1 MIKEVKKLTVK
12 YNDNIVGTLID
23 FGNKK
28 IAFQYDDEWIKN
40 GFSISPLSLPLSDK
54 IYINQDKTFD
64 GLFGVFYDSLPD
76 GWGILLVKRMLA
88 RRGISY
94 EKLSP
99 LTKLSI
105 ISKNGLGALTYE
117 PTFEE
122 KEDGF
127 DYDLDELAKQA
138 TIILEEK
145 EEDVDLDKL
154 FKLGGSSGGAR
165 PKAHLKI
172 EGEDWIVKFR
182 SSYDPKTISKDEY
195 QANQLAKECGININE
210 FNLFK
215 GKSGTVY
222 FGVKRFDR
230 TNNKKVHMV
239 SLSALLETSHREYNL
254 DYIHL
259 FQVIEKICIDKSDLY
274 EAYKRMCFNVFYE
287 NKDDHGKNFA
297 FLYDDVLKG
306 YKLSPAYDITK
317 TINMAEH
324 SMTVNGNGKPEETD
338 LLKVA
343 EIMKLS
349 ISKCK
354 QIIEETKSVLDTKY
368 WKIVKKL

>member
-1 MIKEVKKLTVK
+1 MIKEIKKLIVK
-12 YNDNIVGTLID
+12 YNGNIVGTLID
-23 FGNKK
+23 FKNKR

-54 IYINQDKTFD
+54 IYINPDKTFD

-76 GWGILLVKRMLA
+76 GWGVLLVKRMLA
-88 RRGISY
+88 KQGVSY

-117 PTFEE
+117 PTFDES
-122 KEDGF
+122 EDGF

-138 TIILEEK
+138 CIILEEK
-145 EEDVDLDKL
+145 EEGVDLDKL
-154 FKLGGSSGGAR
+154 FRLGGSSGGAR

-172 EGEDWIVKFR
+172 GSEDWIVKFR
-182 SSYDPKTISKDEY
+182 SSYDPKTIATDEY
-195 QANQLAKECGININE
+195 QANQLAKDCGINVSE
-210 FNLFK
+210 FDLFK
-215 GKSGTVY
+215 GKSGTPY

-230 TNNKKVHMV
+230 LNNKKVHMV

-259 FQVIEKICIDKSDLY
+259 LQVIEKICVDKSDLY
-274 EAYKRMCFNVFYE
+274 EAFKRMCFNVLYG

-297 FLYDDVLKG
+297 FLYDDELKG

-317 TINMAEH
+317 TVSMAEH
-324 SMTVNGNGKPEETD
+324 SMTINGIGNPTEHD

-349 ISKCK
+349 ASKCK
-354 QIIEETKSVLDTKY
+354 QIIEETKRVLNTK
-368 WKIVKKL
+368 